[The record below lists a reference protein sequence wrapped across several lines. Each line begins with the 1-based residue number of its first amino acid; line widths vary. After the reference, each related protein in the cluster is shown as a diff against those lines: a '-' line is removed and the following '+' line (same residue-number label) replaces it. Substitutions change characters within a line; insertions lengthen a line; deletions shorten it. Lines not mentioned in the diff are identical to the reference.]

1 MENTK
6 GKIATGIAKKFV
18 GRNEVEKSEMALYI
32 LGLYEGNEQG
42 KQEILHALEKRGIA
56 VPPDLFGDLGNM
68 TPASP

>member
-6 GKIATGIAKKFV
+6 GNIATGIAKKFV
-18 GRNEVEKSEMALYI
+18 GRNDVEKSEMALYI

-56 VPPDLFGDLGNM
+56 VPPDLLGNM